1 MKMVKKILLGLAA
14 AAAVLSLASCGLKDD
29 DPEGAITGS
38 GSNYKVNYTNPST
51 KAKDYYRAYNTTSLR
66 HSGALVKVTFD
77 DPSECKNS
85 KMGLIFDLKDSV
97 NEKAA
102 KGARDFFIIGI
113 GAEDALYVSKYE
125 NIVDIQGDNFGAKTT
140 GNAAEGEATETV
152 YIKLANGNCDLTSA
166 TNEDGSISLYIY
178 CKANKEGEYKFAL
191 LAGEPTDS
199 NKKMKIDDLDLDNLP
214 SGVTKL
220 DLPNAESNSGCTVST
235 NEVGTI
241 ANAVAVVTSDS
252 QIAQNKLAVYAMID
266 ASATLTGSWKFCG
279 TYHEAEE
286 IEE

>member
-102 KGARDFFIIGI
+102 KGVRDFFIIGI

-140 GNAAEGEATETV
+140 GNAAEGEATETE

-220 DLPNAESNSGCTVST
+220 ELPAVKTGCTKA
-235 NEVGTI
+235 NNVGTI
-241 ANAVAVVTSDS
+241 ANAVAAVDSDS
-252 QIAQNKLAVYAMID
+252 KIVQNKLAVYAMID

-279 TYHEAEE
+279 TYKEAEE
-286 IEE
+286 ITE